1 MSIKKNINTAFIIS
15 LSLGILLRLILLFVS
30 PINGNDVGI
39 LTVVIIVTIIQV
51 ALSLIGAI
59 LGIIIIKPQID
70 ELLTVKRA
78 ILLILVI
85 ASIINLVYS
94 LLTIM
99 GLVTFLLY
107 SIL

>member
-15 LSLGILLRLILLFVS
+15 LSLSILLRLILLFVS

-99 GLVTFLLY
+99 GLISFF
-107 SIL
+107 II

>member
-15 LSLGILLRLILLFVS
+15 LSLSILLRLILLFVS

-99 GLVTFLLY
+99 GLITFF
-107 SIL
+107 II